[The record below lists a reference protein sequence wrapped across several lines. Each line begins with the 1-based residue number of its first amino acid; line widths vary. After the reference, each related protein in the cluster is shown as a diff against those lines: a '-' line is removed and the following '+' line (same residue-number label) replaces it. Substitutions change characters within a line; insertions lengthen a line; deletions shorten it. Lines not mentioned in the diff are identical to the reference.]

1 MNLLYLKM
9 ITSDKLQL
17 SERQFNI
24 KAPID
29 SFDEIYTNND
39 VSANN
44 TYIADSG
51 YPFEFPARWL
61 NDPSMNKR
69 IAIRRLDVIPTTHSF
84 TLQCLSHIPP
94 IGNEDNGSFRNE
106 KAKINITEHDNLI
119 KVLAHIC
126 DSLSIFNTDNNKYER
141 RLLFE
146 YDESRNYLKMWCE
159 NDSEFITTFGLYG
172 GQKIGND
179 NLTKD
184 ELIDDLIDFLH
195 FLNQDDSH
203 EMIEYLHNDTEV
215 KEFYNVWSRDRLY
228 IHASFSTSRR
238 KYIGKRGDFY
248 PVMNLLYPLPSNE
261 STFSI
266 FFSSDGKKTILIKY
280 CNFDVQLCFITNYKN
295 SLAL

>member
-1 MNLLYLKM
+1 M
-9 ITSDKLQL
+9 ITSEK
-17 SERQFNI
+17 QFNRTSTV
-24 KAPID
+24 D
-29 SFDEIYTNND
+29 SFDEIYTNHD
-39 VSANN
+39 VSAVNS
-44 TYIADSG
+44 YIADSG

-69 IAIRRLDVIPTTHSF
+69 IAIRRLDVIPTAHSF
-84 TLQCLSHIPP
+84 HLRLFSHVPP
-94 IGNEDNGSFRNE
+94 ISDEENDPTLRITN
-106 KAKINITEHDNLI
+106 AKINITEYDNLI

-126 DSLSIFNTDNNKYER
+126 ESLSSYNISLEAYER

-146 YDESRNYLKMWCE
+146 YDETRNYLKMWCE
-159 NDSEFITTFGLYG
+159 GTDNTFSTTFGLFG
-172 GQKIGND
+172 GIMN
-179 NLTKD
+179 TD
-184 ELIDDLIDFLH
+184 EGGDVDDDLKDFLR
-195 FLNQDDSH
+195 FLNQDTSED
-203 EMIEYLHNDTEV
+203 MVNYLKSDTEK

-266 FFSSDGKKTILIKY
+266 FFTSDGQRTILIRY
-280 CNFDVQLCFITNYKN
+280 CNFDIQFCFITNYKN

>member
-1 MNLLYLKM
+1 M
-9 ITSDKLQL
+9 ITSEK
-17 SERQFNI
+17 QFNRTSTV
-24 KAPID
+24 D
-29 SFDEIYTNND
+29 SFDEIYTNHD
-39 VSANN
+39 VSAVNS
-44 TYIADSG
+44 YIADSG

-69 IAIRRLDVIPTTHSF
+69 IAIRRLDVIPTAHSF
-84 TLQCLSHIPP
+84 HLRLFSHVPP
-94 IGNEDNGSFRNE
+94 ISDEENDPTLRITN
-106 KAKINITEHDNLI
+106 AKINITEYDNLI

-126 DSLSIFNTDNNKYER
+126 ESLSSYNISLEAYER

-146 YDESRNYLKMWCE
+146 YDETRNYLKMWCE
-159 NDSEFITTFGLYG
+159 GTDNTFSTTFRLFGGLMNTDEG
-172 GQKIGND
+172 GD
-179 NLTKD
+179 VD
-184 ELIDDLIDFLH
+184 DDLKDFLR
-195 FLNQDDSH
+195 FLNQDTSED
-203 EMIEYLHNDTEV
+203 MVNYLKSDTEK

-266 FFSSDGKKTILIKY
+266 FFTSDGQRTILIRY
-280 CNFDVQLCFITNYKN
+280 CNFDIQFCFITNYKN

>member
-1 MNLLYLKM
+1 M
-9 ITSDKLQL
+9 ITSEK
-17 SERQFNI
+17 QFN
-24 KAPID
+24 KTSTVD

-39 VSANN
+39 VSADN

-69 IAIRRLDVIPTTHSF
+69 IAIRRLDVIPTAHSF
-84 TLQCLSHIPP
+84 NLSC
-94 IGNEDNGSFRNE
+94 GSKEYNKETDEVVEQSYRVNSG
-106 KAKINITEHDNLI
+106 KINITEHDNLI
-119 KVLAHIC
+119 KAMAHIC
-126 DSLSIFNTDNNKYER
+126 QSISYFINNGTYER

-146 YDESRNYLKMWCE
+146 FDETQNYLKLWCE
-159 NDSEFITTFGLYG
+159 SSKEERYTNFKITGGLT
-172 GQKIGND
+172 NA
-179 NLTKD
+179 L
-184 ELIDDLIDFLH
+184 EDLKDFLR
-195 FLNQDDSH
+195 FLNQDTSR
-203 EMIEYLHNDTEV
+203 EMINYLTNETTE

-266 FFSSDGKKTILIKY
+266 FFSSDGKKTILIRY
-280 CNFDVQLCFITNYKN
+280 CNFDIQFCFITNYKN

>member
-1 MNLLYLKM
+1 M
-9 ITSDKLQL
+9 ITSEK
-17 SERQFNI
+17 QFNI
-24 KAPID
+24 TSTVD
-29 SFDEIYTNND
+29 SFDEIYTNHD
-39 VSANN
+39 VSAVNS
-44 TYIADSG
+44 YIADSG

-69 IAIRRLDVIPTTHSF
+69 IAIRRLDVIPTAHSF
-84 TLQCLSHIPP
+84 HLRMFSHVPSQNPP
-94 IGNEDNGSFRNE
+94 NPNPEEEEDDPTFIITPAE
-106 KAKINITEHDNLI
+106 INITEYDNLI

-126 DSLSIFNTDNNKYER
+126 ESLSSYNISLEAYER

-146 YDESRNYLKMWCE
+146 YDETRNYLKMWCE
-159 NDSEFITTFGLYG
+159 GTDNTFSTTFGLFG
-172 GQKIGND
+172 GIMN
-179 NLTKD
+179 TD
-184 ELIDDLIDFLH
+184 EGGDVDDDLKDFLR
-195 FLNQDDSH
+195 FLNQDTSED
-203 EMIEYLHNDTEV
+203 MVNYLKSDTEK

-266 FFSSDGKKTILIKY
+266 FFTSDGQRTILIRY
-280 CNFDVQLCFITNYKN
+280 CNFDIQFCFITNYKN

>member
-1 MNLLYLKM
+1 M
-9 ITSDKLQL
+9 ITSEK
-17 SERQFNI
+17 QFNRTSTV
-24 KAPID
+24 D
-29 SFDEIYTNND
+29 SFDEIYTNHD
-39 VSANN
+39 VSAVNS
-44 TYIADSG
+44 YIADSG

-69 IAIRRLDVIPTTHSF
+69 IAIRRLDVIPTAHSF
-84 TLQCLSHIPP
+84 HLRMSSHVPP
-94 IGNEDNGSFRNE
+94 ISDEENDPTLRITN
-106 KAKINITEHDNLI
+106 AKINITEYDNLI

-126 DSLSIFNTDNNKYER
+126 ESLSSYNISLEAYER

-146 YDESRNYLKMWCE
+146 YDETRNYLKMWCE
-159 NDSEFITTFGLYG
+159 GTDNTFSTTFRLFG
-172 GQKIGND
+172 GIMN
-179 NLTKD
+179 TD
-184 ELIDDLIDFLH
+184 EGGDVDDDLKDFLR
-195 FLNQDDSH
+195 FLNQDTSED
-203 EMIEYLHNDTEV
+203 MVNYLKSDTEK

-266 FFSSDGKKTILIKY
+266 FFTSDGQRTILIRY
-280 CNFDVQLCFITNYKN
+280 CNFDIQFCFITNYKK

>member
-1 MNLLYLKM
+1 M
-9 ITSDKLQL
+9 ITSEK
-17 SERQFNI
+17 QFNRTSTV
-24 KAPID
+24 D
-29 SFDEIYTNND
+29 SFDEIYTNHD
-39 VSANN
+39 VSAVNS
-44 TYIADSG
+44 YIADSG

-69 IAIRRLDVIPTTHSF
+69 IAIRRLDVIPTAHSF
-84 TLQCLSHIPP
+84 HLRMFSHVPP
-94 IGNEDNGSFRNE
+94 ISDEENDPTLRITN
-106 KAKINITEHDNLI
+106 AKINITEYDNLI

-126 DSLSIFNTDNNKYER
+126 ESLSSYNISLEAYER

-146 YDESRNYLKMWCE
+146 YDETRNYLKMWCE
-159 NDSEFITTFGLYG
+159 GTDNAFSTTFRLFG
-172 GQKIGND
+172 GIMN
-179 NLTKD
+179 TD
-184 ELIDDLIDFLH
+184 EGGDVDDDLKDFLR
-195 FLNQDDSH
+195 FLNQDTSED
-203 EMIEYLHNDTEV
+203 MVNYLKSDTEK

-266 FFSSDGKKTILIKY
+266 FFTSDGQRTILIRY
-280 CNFDVQLCFITNYKN
+280 CNFDIQFCFITNYKK

>member
-1 MNLLYLKM
+1 M
-9 ITSDKLQL
+9 ITSEK
-17 SERQFNI
+17 QFNRTSTV
-24 KAPID
+24 D
-29 SFDEIYTNND
+29 SFDEIYTNHD
-39 VSANN
+39 VSAVNS
-44 TYIADSG
+44 YIADSG

-69 IAIRRLDVIPTTHSF
+69 IAIRRLDVIPTAHSF
-84 TLQCLSHIPP
+84 HLRLFSHVPP
-94 IGNEDNGSFRNE
+94 ISDEENDPTLRITN
-106 KAKINITEHDNLI
+106 AKINITEYDNLI

-126 DSLSIFNTDNNKYER
+126 ESLSSYNISLEAYER

-146 YDESRNYLKMWCE
+146 YDETRNYLKMWCE
-159 NDSEFITTFGLYG
+159 GTDNTFTTTFGLFG
-172 GQKIGND
+172 GLMN
-179 NLTKD
+179 TD
-184 ELIDDLIDFLH
+184 EGGDVDDDLKDFLR
-195 FLNQDDSH
+195 FLNQDTSED
-203 EMIEYLHNDTEV
+203 MVNYLKSDTEK

-266 FFSSDGKKTILIKY
+266 FFTSDGQRTILIRY
-280 CNFDVQLCFITNYKN
+280 CNFDIQFCFITNYKN

>member
-1 MNLLYLKM
+1 M
-9 ITSDKLQL
+9 ITSEK
-17 SERQFNI
+17 QFN
-24 KAPID
+24 KTSTVD

-39 VSANN
+39 VSADN

-69 IAIRRLDVIPTTHSF
+69 IAIRRLDVIPTAHSF
-84 TLQCLSHIPP
+84 HLCCFSHVPP
-94 IGNEDNGSFRNE
+94 IGADDDNTLMSIQ
-106 KAKINITEHDNLI
+106 AKINITEHDNLI

-126 DSLSIFNTDNNKYER
+126 QSLSIYNATYGTYDR

-146 YDESRNYLKMWCE
+146 YDERRNYLKMWCE
-159 NDSEFITTFGLYG
+159 GADNEFITHFGLFG
-172 GQKIGND
+172 GQLSVEDKNFTGS
-179 NLTKD
+179 D
-184 ELIDDLIDFLH
+184 EDLKDFLQ
-195 FLNQDDSH
+195 FLNQDDSD
-203 EMIEYLHNDTEV
+203 EMIKYLKADTET

-266 FFSSDGKKTILIKY
+266 FFSSDGRRTILIRY
-280 CNFDVQLCFITNYKN
+280 CNFDIQLCFITNYKN

>member
-9 ITSDKLQL
+9 ITS
-17 SERQFNI
+17 ERQFN
-24 KAPID
+24 KTSTVD

-61 NDPSMNKR
+61 NDPSMNNR
-69 IAIRRLDVIPTTHSF
+69 IAIRRLDVIPTSHSF
-84 TLQCLSHIPP
+84 HLRCFSHIPP
-94 IGNEDNGSFRNE
+94 NSDEDEDKTLKG
-106 KAKINITEHDNLI
+106 AHTKINITEHDDMI
-119 KVLAHIC
+119 KSLAHIC
-126 DSLSIFNTDNNKYER
+126 ESLSLYNTNSLSYER

-146 YDESRNYLKMWCE
+146 YDERRNYLKFWC
-159 NDSEFITTFGLYG
+159 NGADSTFTTSFALFGGL
-172 GQKIGND
+172 
-179 NLTKD
+179 LS
-184 ELIDDLIDFLH
+184 IDDNNGEGSDDDLKDFLR
-195 FLNQDDSH
+195 FLNQDDSE
-203 EMIEYLHNDTEV
+203 EMINYLKDDTEV

-228 IHASFSTSRR
+228 IHASFSISRR

>member
-1 MNLLYLKM
+1 M
-9 ITSDKLQL
+9 ITSEK
-17 SERQFNI
+17 QFNRTSTV
-24 KAPID
+24 D
-29 SFDEIYTNND
+29 SFDEIYTNHD
-39 VSANN
+39 VSAVNS
-44 TYIADSG
+44 YIADSG

-69 IAIRRLDVIPTTHSF
+69 IAIRRLDVIPTAHSF
-84 TLQCLSHIPP
+84 HLRMFSHVPP
-94 IGNEDNGSFRNE
+94 ISDEENDPTLRITN
-106 KAKINITEHDNLI
+106 AKINITEYDNLI

-126 DSLSIFNTDNNKYER
+126 ESLSSYNISLEAYER

-146 YDESRNYLKMWCE
+146 YDETRNYLKMWCE
-159 NDSEFITTFGLYG
+159 GTDNTFTTTFGLFG
-172 GQKIGND
+172 GIMN
-179 NLTKD
+179 TD
-184 ELIDDLIDFLH
+184 EGGDVDDDLKDFLR
-195 FLNQDDSH
+195 FLNQDTSED
-203 EMIEYLHNDTEV
+203 MVNYLKSDTEK

-266 FFSSDGKKTILIKY
+266 FFTSDGQRTILIRY
-280 CNFDVQLCFITNYKN
+280 CNFDIQFCFITNYKN

>member
-1 MNLLYLKM
+1 M
-9 ITSDKLQL
+9 ITSEK
-17 SERQFNI
+17 QFNRTSTV
-24 KAPID
+24 D
-29 SFDEIYTNND
+29 SFDEIYTNHD
-39 VSANN
+39 VSAVNS
-44 TYIADSG
+44 YIADSG

-69 IAIRRLDVIPTTHSF
+69 IAIRRLDVIPTAHSF
-84 TLQCLSHIPP
+84 HLRLFSHVPP
-94 IGNEDNGSFRNE
+94 ISDEENDPTLRITN
-106 KAKINITEHDNLI
+106 AKINITEYDNLI

-126 DSLSIFNTDNNKYER
+126 ESLSSYNISLEAYER

-146 YDESRNYLKMWCE
+146 YDETRNYLKMWCE
-159 NDSEFITTFGLYG
+159 GTDNTFTTTFGLFG
-172 GQKIGND
+172 GIMN
-179 NLTKD
+179 TD
-184 ELIDDLIDFLH
+184 EGGDVDDDLKDFLR
-195 FLNQDDSH
+195 FLNQDTSED
-203 EMIEYLHNDTEV
+203 MVNYLKSDTEK

-266 FFSSDGKKTILIKY
+266 FFTSDGQRTILIRY
-280 CNFDVQLCFITNYKN
+280 CNFDIQFCFITNYKN

>member
-1 MNLLYLKM
+1 M
-9 ITSDKLQL
+9 ITPDKLQT
-17 SERQFNI
+17 SERQFNR

-39 VSANN
+39 VSADN

-61 NDPSMNKR
+61 HDPSMNKR
-69 IAIRRLDVIPTTHSF
+69 IAIRRLDVIPTSHSF
-84 TLQCLSHIPP
+84 HLRCYSHVINDVEDTTLKSIQT
-94 IGNEDNGSFRNE
+94 
-106 KAKINITEHDNLI
+106 KINITEHDDMI

-126 DSLSIFNTDNNKYER
+126 ESLSLYNHEYNTYDR

-146 YDESRNYLKMWCE
+146 YDETRNYLKLWCDGAD
-159 NDSEFITTFGLYG
+159 NTLKTTFALFGGLLST
-172 GQKIGND
+172 D
-179 NLTKD
+179 D
-184 ELIDDLIDFLH
+184 ENGDGSDDDLKDFLQ
-195 FLNQDDSH
+195 FLNQETTP
-203 EMIEYLHNDTEV
+203 EMINYLKADNEE

-266 FFSSDGKKTILIKY
+266 FFSSDGRKTILIRY
-280 CNFDVQLCFITNYKN
+280 CNFDIQLCFIANYRK

>member
-1 MNLLYLKM
+1 M
-9 ITSDKLQL
+9 ITSEK
-17 SERQFNI
+17 QFNRTSTV
-24 KAPID
+24 D
-29 SFDEIYTNND
+29 SFDEIYTNHD
-39 VSANN
+39 VSAVNS
-44 TYIADSG
+44 YIADSG

-69 IAIRRLDVIPTTHSF
+69 IAIRRLDVIPTAHSF
-84 TLQCLSHIPP
+84 HLRLFSHVPP
-94 IGNEDNGSFRNE
+94 ISDDENDPTLKITN
-106 KAKINITEHDNLI
+106 AKINITEYDNLI

-126 DSLSIFNTDNNKYER
+126 ESLSFYNISLEAYER

-146 YDESRNYLKMWCE
+146 YDETRNYLKMWCE
-159 NDSEFITTFGLYG
+159 GTDNTFTTTFGLFG
-172 GQKIGND
+172 GIMNM
-179 NLTKD
+179 D
-184 ELIDDLIDFLH
+184 EGGDVDDDLKDFLR
-195 FLNQDDSH
+195 FLNQDTSD
-203 EMIEYLHNDTEV
+203 EMINYLKSDTEK

-266 FFSSDGKKTILIKY
+266 FFTSDGQRTILIRY
-280 CNFDVQLCFITNYKN
+280 CNFDIQFCFITNYKN

>member
-1 MNLLYLKM
+1 M
-9 ITSDKLQL
+9 ITSEK
-17 SERQFNI
+17 QFNRTSTV
-24 KAPID
+24 D
-29 SFDEIYTNND
+29 SFDEIYTNHD
-39 VSANN
+39 VSAVNS
-44 TYIADSG
+44 YIADSG

-69 IAIRRLDVIPTTHSF
+69 IAIRRLDVIPTAHSF
-84 TLQCLSHIPP
+84 HLRMFSHVPP
-94 IGNEDNGSFRNE
+94 ISDEENDPTLRITN
-106 KAKINITEHDNLI
+106 AKINITEYDNLI

-126 DSLSIFNTDNNKYER
+126 ESLSSYNISLEAYER

-146 YDESRNYLKMWCE
+146 YDETRNYLKMWCE
-159 NDSEFITTFGLYG
+159 GTDNTFSTTFGLFG
-172 GQKIGND
+172 GLMN
-179 NLTKD
+179 TD
-184 ELIDDLIDFLH
+184 EGGDVDDDLKDFLR
-195 FLNQDDSH
+195 FLNQDTSED
-203 EMIEYLHNDTEV
+203 MVNYLKSDTEK

-266 FFSSDGKKTILIKY
+266 FFTSDGQRTILIRY
-280 CNFDVQLCFITNYKN
+280 CNFDIQFCFITNYKN

>member
-1 MNLLYLKM
+1 M
-9 ITSDKLQL
+9 ITSEK
-17 SERQFNI
+17 QFN
-24 KAPID
+24 KTSAVD

-39 VSANN
+39 VSAAN

-69 IAIRRLDVIPTTHSF
+69 IAIRRLDVIPTSHSF
-84 TLQCLSHIPP
+84 YLRCFSHIPT
-94 IGNEDNGSFRNE
+94 IGDEEEDTTLKNAH
-106 KAKINITEHDNLI
+106 AKINITEHDDMI
-119 KVLAHIC
+119 KVLTHIC
-126 DSLSIFNTDNNKYER
+126 DSLSIYLPESLSYER

-146 YDESRNYLKMWCE
+146 YDETRNYLKFWC
-159 NDSEFITTFGLYG
+159 DGADADLATTFALFGGL
-172 GQKIGND
+172 
-179 NLTKD
+179 LS
-184 ELIDDLIDFLH
+184 IDDNNSEGSDDDLKDFLR
-195 FLNQDDSH
+195 FLNQDDS
-203 EMIEYLHNDTEV
+203 EQMINYLKDDTEV

-266 FFSSDGKKTILIKY
+266 FFTSDGRRTILIRY
-280 CNFDVQLCFITNYKN
+280 CNFDIQLCFITNYKN

>member
-1 MNLLYLKM
+1 M
-9 ITSDKLQL
+9 ITSEK
-17 SERQFNI
+17 QFN
-24 KAPID
+24 KTSTVD
-29 SFDEIYTNND
+29 SFDEIYTNHD
-39 VSANN
+39 VSADN

-69 IAIRRLDVIPTTHSF
+69 IAIRRLDVIPTAHSF
-84 TLQCLSHIPP
+84 NLRCFSHIPP
-94 IGNEDNGSFRNE
+94 TFGEDNNTLRRS

-126 DSLSIFNTDNNKYER
+126 QSLSIYNGENNTYER
-141 RLLFE
+141 RILFE
-146 YDESRNYLKMWCE
+146 YDETRNYLRMWCD
-159 NDSEFITTFGLYG
+159 NDTEFITTFGLFG
-172 GQKIGND
+172 GQKISGD
-179 NLTKD
+179 DPTKD
-184 ELIDDLIDFLH
+184 ELLDDLKDFLH
-195 FLNQDDSH
+195 FLNQDDSD
-203 EMIEYLHNDTEV
+203 EMINYLHNDTAE

-261 STFSI
+261 STFNI
-266 FFSSDGKKTILIKY
+266 FFSSDGKRTILIRY
-280 CNFDVQLCFITNYKN
+280 CNFDIQLCFITNYKN

>member
-1 MNLLYLKM
+1 M
-9 ITSDKLQL
+9 ITSEK
-17 SERQFNI
+17 QFNRTSTV
-24 KAPID
+24 D
-29 SFDEIYTNND
+29 SFDEIYTNHD
-39 VSANN
+39 VSAVNS
-44 TYIADSG
+44 YIADSG

-69 IAIRRLDVIPTTHSF
+69 IAIRRLDVIPTAHSF
-84 TLQCLSHIPP
+84 HLRLFSHVPP
-94 IGNEDNGSFRNE
+94 ISDEENDPTLRITN
-106 KAKINITEHDNLI
+106 AKINITEYDNLI

-126 DSLSIFNTDNNKYER
+126 ESLSSYNISLEAYER

-146 YDESRNYLKMWCE
+146 YDETRNYLKMWCE
-159 NDSEFITTFGLYG
+159 GTDNTYTTTFGLFG
-172 GQKIGND
+172 GLMN
-179 NLTKD
+179 TD
-184 ELIDDLIDFLH
+184 EGGDVDDDLKDFLR
-195 FLNQDDSH
+195 FLNQDTSED
-203 EMIEYLHNDTEV
+203 MVNYLKSDTEK

-266 FFSSDGKKTILIKY
+266 FFTSDGQRTILIRY
-280 CNFDVQLCFITNYKN
+280 CNFDIQFCFITNYKN

>member
-1 MNLLYLKM
+1 M
-9 ITSDKLQL
+9 ITSEK
-17 SERQFNI
+17 QFNRTSTV
-24 KAPID
+24 D
-29 SFDEIYTNND
+29 SFDEIYTNHD
-39 VSANN
+39 VSADN

-69 IAIRRLDVIPTTHSF
+69 IAIRRLDVIPTAHSF
-84 TLQCLSHIPP
+84 NIRCVSHIPP
-94 IGNEDNGSFRNE
+94 LFNDEDDDPTLKNTA
-106 KAKINITEHDNLI
+106 AKINITEYDNLI

-126 DSLSIFNTDNNKYER
+126 DSLSSYNAQTGTYDR

-146 YDESRNYLKMWCE
+146 YDETRNYLKMWCE
-159 NDSEFITTFGLYG
+159 GTDNIFTTTFGLFG
-172 GQKIGND
+172 GLMNKDDNND
-179 NLTKD
+179 END
-184 ELIDDLIDFLH
+184 AVVDAVDDLKDFLR
-195 FLNQDDSH
+195 FLNQETSD
-203 EMIEYLHNDTEV
+203 EMINYLRAEHEK

-238 KYIGKRGDFY
+238 KFIGKRGDFY

-266 FFSSDGKKTILIKY
+266 FFTSDGKRTILIRY
-280 CNFDVQLCFITNYKN
+280 CNFDIQLCFITNYKK

>member
-1 MNLLYLKM
+1 M
-9 ITSDKLQL
+9 ITSEK
-17 SERQFNI
+17 QFNRTSTV
-24 KAPID
+24 D
-29 SFDEIYTNND
+29 SFDEIYTNHD
-39 VSANN
+39 VSAVNS
-44 TYIADSG
+44 YIADSG

-69 IAIRRLDVIPTTHSF
+69 IAIRRLDVIPTAHSF
-84 TLQCLSHIPP
+84 HLRLFSHVPP
-94 IGNEDNGSFRNE
+94 ISDEENDPTLRITN
-106 KAKINITEHDNLI
+106 AKINITEYDNLI

-126 DSLSIFNTDNNKYER
+126 ESLSSYNISLEAYER

-146 YDESRNYLKMWCE
+146 YDETRNYLKMWCE
-159 NDSEFITTFGLYG
+159 GTDNTFSTTFGLFG
-172 GQKIGND
+172 GLMN
-179 NLTKD
+179 TD
-184 ELIDDLIDFLH
+184 EGGDVDDDLKDFLR
-195 FLNQDDSH
+195 FLNQDTSED
-203 EMIEYLHNDTEV
+203 MVNYLKSDTEK

-266 FFSSDGKKTILIKY
+266 FFTSDGQRTILIRY
-280 CNFDVQLCFITNYKN
+280 CNFDIQFCFITNYKN

>member
-1 MNLLYLKM
+1 M
-9 ITSDKLQL
+9 ITSEK
-17 SERQFNI
+17 QFNRTSTV
-24 KAPID
+24 D
-29 SFDEIYTNND
+29 SFDEIYTNHD
-39 VSANN
+39 VSAVNS
-44 TYIADSG
+44 YIADSG

-69 IAIRRLDVIPTTHSF
+69 IAIRRLDVIPTAHSF
-84 TLQCLSHIPP
+84 HLRLFSHVPP
-94 IGNEDNGSFRNE
+94 INDEENDPTLRITN
-106 KAKINITEHDNLI
+106 AKINITEYDNLI

-126 DSLSIFNTDNNKYER
+126 ESLSSYNISLEAYER

-146 YDESRNYLKMWCE
+146 YDETRNYLKMWCE
-159 NDSEFITTFGLYG
+159 GTDNNFTTTFGLFG
-172 GQKIGND
+172 GIMNM
-179 NLTKD
+179 D
-184 ELIDDLIDFLH
+184 EGGDVDDDLKDFLR
-195 FLNQDDSH
+195 FLNQDTSED
-203 EMIEYLHNDTEV
+203 MVNYLKSDTEK

-266 FFSSDGKKTILIKY
+266 FFTSDGQRTILIRY
-280 CNFDVQLCFITNYKN
+280 CNFDIQFCFITNYKN

>member
-1 MNLLYLKM
+1 M
-9 ITSDKLQL
+9 ITSEK
-17 SERQFNI
+17 QFNRTSTV
-24 KAPID
+24 D
-29 SFDEIYTNND
+29 SFDEIYTNHD
-39 VSANN
+39 VSAVNS
-44 TYIADSG
+44 YIADSG

-69 IAIRRLDVIPTTHSF
+69 IAIRRLDVIPTAHSF
-84 TLQCLSHIPP
+84 HLRLFSHVPP
-94 IGNEDNGSFRNE
+94 ISDEENDPTLRITN
-106 KAKINITEHDNLI
+106 AKINITEYDNLI

-126 DSLSIFNTDNNKYER
+126 ESLSSYNISLEAYER

-146 YDESRNYLKMWCE
+146 YDETRNYLKMWCE
-159 NDSEFITTFGLYG
+159 GTDNTFSTIFGLFG
-172 GQKIGND
+172 GIMN
-179 NLTKD
+179 TD
-184 ELIDDLIDFLH
+184 EGGDVDDDLKDFLR
-195 FLNQDDSH
+195 FLNQDTSED
-203 EMIEYLHNDTEV
+203 MVNYLKSDTEK

-266 FFSSDGKKTILIKY
+266 FFTSDGQRTILIRY
-280 CNFDVQLCFITNYKN
+280 CNFDIQFCFITNYKK